1 MPPSRRTA
9 RLGATAV
16 LALSAVTATALQL
29 APDRAAVVTAAQPSP
44 PVTAP
49 PSSAGPAPHAVL
61 AAVGPQAAGTG
72 AAHVV
77 PAAAAVPPAQRREH
91 PGSPPPAEHARPPER
106 LDPVPDGADVFTGT
120 LVRTYTEAGAVA
132 DENQGPRA
140 GELGQPQLAAWI
152 EAADRVERVSP
163 AAVAHV
169 PNGAVVR
176 AVLGADLGPATGR
189 AVLAAE
195 VLAAATGGDAP
206 SGTAAA
212 GVLGEVTVVLVRPGG
227 AAADATSA
235 STVAGVVEGGA
246 HGFWSEQTEG
256 AVGFDV
262 VKQVGWV
269 TTSAGC
275 DRPWDMWREAANA
288 AGWSAGARRHL
299 LVYVTRNAAGCS
311 AGLGT
316 VGSSPGSGGYAYVQ
330 GTTTSLVAHELGH
343 NIGLGHSDGYQCD
356 RTPDGTAGCVS
367 APYRDWYDV
376 MGISW
381 DNLGSLSP
389 LHAYRLQALPADA
402 WSDVTAPAQH
412 FLAPTGA
419 RSGLRALRLVDG
431 DVAYWVEYRTAV
443 GRDSWLAGSSN
454 WPKLAPGVLVRRTGG
469 VDGQSWLLD
478 GTPSAPDAWGNDWSQ
493 PLPAG
498 SALDVASGRWQI
510 RVDATSASGAIVS
523 VTSVGARTASSPLQ
537 VASPADGATV
547 SGKVTVSG
555 IGTAPEG
562 TLQYEVTRADGTVAA
577 RGFTS
582 AGANGQSAMFTVDV
596 PLPAGSYV
604 VAVWTSDD
612 SDDESGL
619 GARPH
624 EVRRAFTVS

>member
-1 MPPSRRTA
+1 MHPSRRAA

-16 LALSAVTATALQL
+16 LALSALAATALQL
-29 APDRAAVVTAAQPSP
+29 TPVPAPGTPVAGAGS

-49 PSSAGPAPHAVL
+49 PSSAGPAPHGVL
-61 AAVGPQAAGTG
+61 AASGPQAVGAGG
-72 AAHVV
+72 ADVV
-77 PAAAAVPPAQRREH
+77 RAAGVVPPAGGPEDA
-91 PGSPPPAEHARPPER
+91 GSPPAAEHARPPER
-106 LDPVPDGADVFTGT
+106 LEPVPEGADVLTGT
-120 LVRTYTEAGAVA
+120 LVRTYTEASAVA
-132 DENQGPRA
+132 EDGHRAHA

-152 EAADRVERVSP
+152 EAADRVEQVPP

-195 VLAAATGGDAP
+195 VLATPSGGDAP

-212 GVLGEVTVVLVRPGG
+212 GVLNAVTVVLVRPGG
-227 AAADATSA
+227 AASDGTSP

-246 HGFWSEQTEG
+246 HGFWSEQTGG

-262 VKQVGWV
+262 VQEVGWV

-275 DRPWDMWREAANA
+275 DRPWEMWREAANA

-316 VGSSPGSGGYAYVQ
+316 VGASPSSGGYAYVQ

-343 NIGLGHSDGYQCD
+343 NLGLGHSDGYQCD
-356 RTPDGTAGCVS
+356 RRADGTAGCAS

-389 LHAYRLQALPADA
+389 LHAHRLQVLPATA

-431 DVAYWVEYRTAV
+431 DVTYWVEYRTAV
-443 GRDSWLAGSSN
+443 GRDSWLAGSGN

-469 VDGQSWLLD
+469 LDGQSWLLD
-478 GTPSAPDAWGNDWSQ
+478 GTPSAPDAWADDWSQ

-498 SALDVASGRWQI
+498 STLDVASGRWQI

-523 VTSVGARTASSPLQ
+523 VTGGGVRTTSSPLQ
-537 VASPADGATV
+537 LASPADGATV
-547 SGKVTVSG
+547 AGRVTVSG

-577 RGFTS
+577 RGFTT
-582 AGANGQSAMFTVDV
+582 AGANGENAMFTVDV

-604 VAVWTSDD
+604 VAVWTGDD